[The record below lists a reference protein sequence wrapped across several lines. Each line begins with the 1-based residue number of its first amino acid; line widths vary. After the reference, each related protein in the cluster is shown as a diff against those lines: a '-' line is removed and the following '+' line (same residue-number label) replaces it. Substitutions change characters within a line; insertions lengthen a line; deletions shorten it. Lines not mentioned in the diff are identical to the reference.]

1 MGRLLHWHLCKA
13 GHRYGTG
20 PAKFSGDIA
29 LTSTP
34 DNEVVSQSQ
43 GRTRFRP
50 ALGAMAEL
58 SWKHWSLSLEAAG
71 PTYQSDEYEVNV
83 EDVSLNLG
91 YRLVF

>member
-1 MGRLLHWHLCKA
+1 
-13 GHRYGTG
+13 
-20 PAKFSGDIA
+20 
-29 LTSTP
+29 
-34 DNEVVSQSQ
+34 
-43 GRTRFRP
+43 
-50 ALGAMAEL
+50 MAEL